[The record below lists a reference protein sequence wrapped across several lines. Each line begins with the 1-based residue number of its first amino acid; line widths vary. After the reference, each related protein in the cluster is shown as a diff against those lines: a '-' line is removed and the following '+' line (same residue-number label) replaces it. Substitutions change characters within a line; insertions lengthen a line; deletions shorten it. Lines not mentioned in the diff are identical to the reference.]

1 MEEQNTVLASTEKP
15 PEQCSHIN
23 PAGELDIRKIGQWFW
38 RGNPFYLVSA
48 ALALYA
54 STILFDTQDIWME
67 TAVPVAILAGY
78 TALCAATVT
87 FIVRRGQVWD
97 DARSLLFIILAL
109 PLALSASL
117 DDKVIDRPQVS
128 MVWMAGSLAV
138 VGTLIHLVKKG
149 LNISFSRLIE
159 WMAAMLLGLFYCY
172 PFLLSQLL
180 RSYPTLPEKAIRG
193 IACFP
198 VVTALLLLPLL
209 REVRNGNLRRE
220 NGTPWSHITEWMF
233 GIFLAAVLIRTYLFS
248 ISFYGGRGVGGYGQ
262 METGFGLW
270 LLLPLL
276 VFLLLLTIEYA
287 LRSGKRHQWLI
298 IAVCG
303 MILML
308 MTSPM
313 PQIDMSR
320 VQRIFFCAVWGP
332 NTSRF
337 LPAWLGIAI
346 LWSYL
351 GWRKERIAWIF
362 AAMSW
367 LMVLELSCGIGKMT
381 SELGSGSLRALGTGL
396 ATLMLVALAVLAYR
410 VRRIETLLLFL
421 LVLFSGGLT
430 YLHIRLGLPDFPY
443 PLLLGVTA
451 AFLLPAF
458 VYCHRKLE
466 IGGLTVAVILL
477 LPAIIWCAQTP
488 TLLNWGYIIG
498 IYAVTAVFWRHGI
511 KAPLGIETLMLLGWL
526 VRVLTAQLNALP
538 WRGAGVIFVSLV
550 FFAAA
555 FAISVYKGGI
565 WKKKP

>member
-1 MEEQNTVLASTEKP
+1 MEEQNPVPASPEKP
-15 PEQCSHIN
+15 PEPGFQIN
-23 PAGELDIRKIGQWFW
+23 PAGELDIRKIGQWVW
-38 RGNPFYLVSA
+38 QGNPFYLVSA

-54 STILFDTQDIWME
+54 STILFNTQNIWME

-117 DDKVIDRPQVS
+117 DDKVIDRPEVS
-128 MVWMAGSLAV
+128 MVWMAGSLAA
-138 VGTLIHLVKKG
+138 VGALIHLVKKG
-149 LNISFSRLIE
+149 LGIHFSRTIE
-159 WMAAMLLGLFYCY
+159 WMAALLLTLFYGY

-180 RSYPTLPEKAIRG
+180 RSYPTLPEQAIRG
-193 IACFP
+193 IASFP
-198 VVTALLLLPLL
+198 AAAALLMLPLL
-209 REVRNGNLRRE
+209 REIHKGNLRRE
-220 NGTPWSHITEWMF
+220 NGTPWPHLAEWMF
-233 GIFLAAVLIRTYLFS
+233 GIFLVAGLIRTYLFS

-276 VFLLLLTIEYA
+276 VFLLLLAIEYA
-287 LRSGKRHQWLI
+287 LRSGKRQLLWV
-298 IAVCG
+298 IAVGG

-308 MTSPM
+308 MASPL

-320 VQRIFFCAVWGP
+320 VERVFFCAVWGP

-337 LPAWLGIAI
+337 LPAWLGAAI

-351 GWRKERIAWIF
+351 GWRKERGAWCF
-362 AAMSW
+362 AAVSW
-367 LMVLELSCGIGKMT
+367 LMVLELSCGIGKMAG
-381 SELGSGSLRALGTGL
+381 ELGSGSLRALGTGL
-396 ATLMLVALAVLAYR
+396 AALILAALAVLAYR

-430 YLHIRLGLPDFPY
+430 YLNVRLGLPDFPY

-458 VYCHRKLE
+458 VYRHRKLE
-466 IGGLTVAVILL
+466 IAGLTVATILL
-477 LPAIIWCAQTP
+477 LPAILWCARTQTP
-488 TLLNWGYIIG
+488 LNWEYIIG

-511 KAPLGIETLMLLGWL
+511 KAPLGIQTLMLLIWL
-526 VRVLTAQLNALP
+526 VRVLTVQLNALP

-550 FFAAA
+550 FFIAA
-555 FAISVYKGGI
+555 FAISVRKGGI
-565 WKKKP
+565 WKRKE